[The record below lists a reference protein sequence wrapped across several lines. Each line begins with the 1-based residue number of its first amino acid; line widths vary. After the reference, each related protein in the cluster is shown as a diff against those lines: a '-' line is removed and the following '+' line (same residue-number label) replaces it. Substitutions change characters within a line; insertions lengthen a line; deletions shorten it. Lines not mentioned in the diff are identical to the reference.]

1 MTAQCSICGLL
12 VGAEG
17 VGSEAEKFAAASFA
31 CFLHLLQHHPEHVKH
46 DINPLIGL
54 VANYTASLA
63 FEAAA
68 QEWRD
73 ERESA
78 LRAILDLLSRACWDS
93 VQKRFDVRDAH
104 TPNTPIGRSREK
116 TD

>member
-17 VGSEAEKFAAASFA
+17 VGSAAEKFAAASFA

-46 DINPLIGL
+46 DINPLVGL

-63 FEAAA
+63 FEAASA
-68 QEWRD
+68 GWRH
-73 ERESA
+73 ERERA
-78 LRAILDLLSRACWDS
+78 LQATIDLLSRACWDS
-93 VQKRFDVRDAH
+93 VQKRFDVRAAH
-104 TPNTPIGRSREK
+104 TPNTPIERSEEE